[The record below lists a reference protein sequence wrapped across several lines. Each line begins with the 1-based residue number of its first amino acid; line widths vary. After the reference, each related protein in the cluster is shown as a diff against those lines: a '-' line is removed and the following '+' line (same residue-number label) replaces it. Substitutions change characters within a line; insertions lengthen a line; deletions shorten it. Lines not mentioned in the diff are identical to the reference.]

1 MIDYPKKSIAIF
13 ENKYYYE
20 ILICSDRPDG
30 IHQSK
35 ELFRDI
41 YKNERFKSIFFLI
54 IEICSI

>member
-41 YKNERFKSIFFLI
+41 YKNE
-54 IEICSI
+54 